1 MAEFLLRATALDAA
15 LLRRAYGLDGREG
28 LPVRPGRVVVDAHV
42 ASSNRGSAVLTA
54 ARRAGVPLLIDPRT
68 FYLQGTQ
75 HPDDSWALLPYGRPE
90 KLYPND
96 IDRFGQEELV
106 AQVVDYQVAH
116 GATAI
121 IPPYIHLDRLNSEWI
136 DVQGG
141 LWRSTRRY
149 MDRNNFPLS
158 VTAVLAIGWRVVH
171 PTQGWAALAP
181 ALAALSDLGPRE
193 VALAATKVDHGV
205 RPQDRVMDLVLMI
218 ERLSHHYP
226 VIAWQQGH
234 LGELAVAAGAR
245 GYECGIG
252 WREGCDLGT
261 SAANAHRKP
270 QPPGP
275 RAGRP
280 VFIPQL
286 SRSIPKKSLEAIREH
301 RDLWMRIVCTD
312 ADCCPPG
319 GTAMLGDARSHAIV
333 QRVKS
338 LEQLARID
346 RAIWR
351 WQHLADA
358 ADNGIDLAGRISR
371 RGLVTS
377 QITQVSSSTLT
388 AISAVSHTR
397 RLDTRSRRIA

>member
-1 MAEFLLRATALDAA
+1 MVEFLLRATALDAA
-15 LLRRAYGLDGREG
+15 LLRRTYGLDGREG

-42 ASSNRGSAVLTA
+42 ANSDRGSTVLTA
-54 ARRAGVPLLIDPRT
+54 ARQAGVPLLIDPRT

-75 HPDDSWALLPYGRPE
+75 PPDDAWAALPFGRPE
-90 KLYPND
+90 KLCPND
-96 IDRFGQEELV
+96 VDRFAQEELV
-106 AQVVDYQVAH
+106 AQVIDYQVAH

-121 IPPYIHLDRLNSEWI
+121 IPPYVHLDRLNSEWI
-136 DVQGG
+136 DVQAG

-149 MDRNNFPLS
+149 MDRNHISLS
-158 VTAVLAIGWRVVH
+158 VTAVLALGWRVVH
-171 PTQGWAALAP
+171 PTRGWAALAP
-181 ALAALSDLGPRE
+181 ALVALSDLGPRE
-193 VALAATKVDHGV
+193 IALAASKVDQGV
-205 RPQDRVMDLVLMI
+205 RPHDRAMDLVLMI
-218 ERLSHHYP
+218 ERLGQQHP

-234 LGELAVAAGAR
+234 LGEIAVAAGAR

-252 WREGCDLGT
+252 WREGCDLSA

-280 VFIPQL
+280 VFVRQL
-286 SRSIPKKSLEAIREH
+286 SRSIPKRSLEAIRQH
-301 RDLWMRIVCTD
+301 RDLWMRMVCTD
-312 ADCCPPG
+312 SECCPPG
-319 GTAMLGDARSHAIV
+319 GAAMLGDARSHAIV
-333 QRVKS
+333 QRVKR

-346 RAIWR
+346 RPVWR

-358 ADNGIDLAGRISR
+358 ADDGIDLAGRINR

-377 QITQVSSSTLT
+377 EITRVDSSALT